1 MGVATITPDD
11 PLLQFAGYVNLRR
24 TRERASMD
32 RYFANDLRGAFSD
45 GPAQSPGTR
54 VWWRTDAEE
63 VAIVLRYTGGLP
75 PGRCSERCAVT
86 NAGECYA
93 ADTCRNR
100 CDVTL
105 RVDGA
110 AQPAATR
117 HADGE
122 YAGEERVVWRAVPA
136 RAAEREYEVVMP
148 WGAVV
153 ELVRLELRG
162 SGWGAPRLLP
172 PPPARSFVYAA
183 YGDSITHGWCGATP
197 YPELIAARHG
207 WQSVNLGI
215 PGMGAVGGAH
225 GAAIAA
231 VGAQLVSVAIG
242 INDIFWCGAVGEPL
256 RQTLVGI
263 RARQPR
269 VPLVVVTPTPS
280 YMDGKRCTRPDGK
293 NSTWLSTRSFFLVR
307 RATLAAVTPGP
318 QGRYTVE

>member
-1 MGVATITPDD
+1 M
-11 PLLQFAGYVNLRR
+11 
-24 TRERASMD
+24 
-32 RYFANDLRGAFSD
+32 
-45 GPAQSPGTR
+45 
-54 VWWRTDAEE
+54 
-63 VAIVLRYTGGLP
+63 LRYTGGLP

-100 CDVTL
+100 CDVML

-280 YMDGKRCTRPDGK
+280 YMDGKRARGPTAAARRSRASASRCARRCARGGAAATRRCTSSRGRRSCPSRCSSRA
-293 NSTWLSTRSFFLVR
+293 STPERAAWRSSPPTSTRRWVSR
-307 RATLAAVTPGP
+307 R
-318 QGRYTVE
+318 